1 LDIAENELLNEPAEM
16 GGTEPVDVIE
26 VEAFVVVV
34 DELLHAATNAP
45 TPMASSAV
53 RPVTLHNRTF
63 LS

>member
-1 LDIAENELLNEPAEM
+1 LNEPAEM

-34 DELLHAATNAP
+34 DELPHAATNAP

-53 RPVTLHNRTF
+53 RQ
-63 LS
+63 